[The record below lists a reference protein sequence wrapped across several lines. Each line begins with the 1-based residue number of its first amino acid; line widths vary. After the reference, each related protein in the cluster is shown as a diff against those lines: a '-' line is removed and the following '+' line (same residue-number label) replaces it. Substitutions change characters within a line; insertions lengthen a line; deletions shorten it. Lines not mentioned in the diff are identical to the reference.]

1 MDNTSTAPVR
11 RAILALVI
19 GSFSI
24 AALMGVVALLSG
36 DFDETQG
43 KVLLTTL
50 VVGCASI
57 CVLCYL
63 ATGGTPYQFVGLV
76 GGVAVVVPVVT
87 AMMLIWRD
95 WDLFDEPSE
104 VVWKSF
110 GIGVVVAA
118 TLAQMSMLLG
128 LAWARRNLAW
138 LLWPT
143 LALAAVLAALISS
156 MILGE
161 SDAEGLWRV
170 LGVVAILDVLGTVVT
185 AALAKFGGRQDA
197 PEVPAR
203 PSARTSGLSIALPDT
218 LAAAIEQRSRETG
231 RSPAHLVAEAVERY
245 LDSNARSQP
254 EAIERNS

>member
-1 MDNTSTAPVR
+1 MDTPSTAPVR

-87 AMMLIWRD
+87 
-95 WDLFDEPSE
+95 
-104 VVWKSF
+104 
-110 GIGVVVAA
+110 
-118 TLAQMSMLLG
+118 
-128 LAWARRNLAW
+128 
-138 LLWPT
+138 
-143 LALAAVLAALISS
+143 
-156 MILGE
+156 
-161 SDAEGLWRV
+161 
-170 LGVVAILDVLGTVVT
+170 
-185 AALAKFGGRQDA
+185 
-197 PEVPAR
+197 
-203 PSARTSGLSIALPDT
+203 
-218 LAAAIEQRSRETG
+218 
-231 RSPAHLVAEAVERY
+231 
-245 LDSNARSQP
+245 
-254 EAIERNS
+254 

>member
-1 MDNTSTAPVR
+1 MAGATSDAEHMDTPSTAPVR

-24 AALMGVVALLSG
+24 AALMGVVALLTG
-36 DFDETQG
+36 DFGETQG

-63 ATGGTPYQFVGLV
+63 ATGGTPYQFVGLL

-95 WDLFDEPSE
+95 WDAFDEPSE
-104 VVWKSF
+104 ALLKSF
-110 GIGVVVAA
+110 GIGVVVAV
-118 TLAQMSMLLG
+118 TLAQMSMLLA
-128 LAWARRNLAW
+128 LAWARRNLTW

-143 LALAAVLAALISS
+143 LALAVVLAALISS
-156 MILGE
+156 MILRE
-161 SDAEGLWRV
+161 SDTEGLWRV

-197 PEVPAR
+197 PEAAAR
-203 PSARTSGLSIALPDT
+203 PAVPSSGLSIALPDT

-245 LDSNARSQP
+245 LQGA
-254 EAIERNS
+254 A